1 MTPLHLYS
9 SHHRSSRRTS
19 PPLRRTNQATAS
31 SYRSSRMAAPI
42 VTLMLAPALTLALD
56 LTLIRSLQMAGRTS
70 CVQTPKCASLM
81 LLSCTCAHTLA
92 PNPLCNRPPPLA
104 SASPT
109 LASTL
114 ALAPTPC
121 APLHSRAPNPR
132 RAAGRA
138 QQLERGLQPHRQ
150 AALAAEL
157 SSKSTPVQSIVC
169 DYLY

>member
-1 MTPLHLYS
+1 
-9 SHHRSSRRTS
+9 
-19 PPLRRTNQATAS
+19 
-31 SYRSSRMAAPI
+31 
-42 VTLMLAPALTLALD
+42 
-56 LTLIRSLQMAGRTS
+56 MAGRTS

-157 SSKSTPVQSIVC
+157 SSKSTPVLSIGHCRQLYVLCVC
-169 DYLY
+169 DYLYMYTWNGEWIRQTFASSVKLCHGWTLYTLTRPASRKSRSSR